1 MSIHIN
7 KILHNSLSEE
17 SGLKPDN
24 QIISINGNI
33 INDFLDLQFYSADKF
48 LKFLIQNQKGEKK
61 EILIIQDWEKALGI
75 EPISDKCITCI
86 NECIF
91 CFVDQM
97 KPNFRKTLYIKD
109 DDYRLSFVFGN
120 YITLTNISE
129 TQLNRIINQKLSP
142 LYISVQTTNPSL
154 HKKMLRYKMEFN
166 ILNQLKI
173 LTKKGIKLHTQI
185 VILPGWND
193 GNELHRTLKD
203 LDSLGSSVLSIGIV
217 PVGLTKFRKSL
228 LQLKTVTSAQAFKL
242 LKLAE
247 KYPRTFCSDE
257 IYLLAEKKIPEED
270 FYEDFLQLENGIG
283 MIRLF
288 LENWKDNK
296 EDFITEIRELEHNF
310 VFITGKLAY
319 NHINLIAN
327 EINSTLKNKIR
338 VVEISNNF
346 FGETVTVTGLLSAED
361 IMSQINLKPHE
372 IAVVSSNIFNQDGF
386 TLDDISTKTL
396 KNKLNGK
403 LLIIDEEFSDWEFV

>member
-1 MSIHIN
+1 
-7 KILHNSLSEE
+7 
-17 SGLKPDN
+17 
-24 QIISINGNI
+24 
-33 INDFLDLQFYSADKF
+33 
-48 LKFLIQNQKGEKK
+48 
-61 EILIIQDWEKALGI
+61 
-75 EPISDKCITCI
+75 
-86 NECIF
+86 
-91 CFVDQM
+91 M

-129 TQLNRIINQKLSP
+129 TQLKRIINQKLSP

-154 HKKMLRYKMEFN
+154 HKKMLRYKMEFK

-173 LTKKGIKLHTQI
+173 LTKNGIKLHTQI

-228 LQLKTVTSAQAFKL
+228 LQLKTVTPAQACEL

-247 KYPRTFCSDE
+247 KYPRTYCSDE

-270 FYEDFLQLENGIG
+270 FYEDFPQLENGIG
-283 MIRLF
+283 MIRLL

-296 EDFITEIRELEHNF
+296 EDFISEIRELEHNF

-327 EINSTLKNKIR
+327 EINSALKNKIR

-346 FGETVTVTGLLSAED
+346 FGKTVTVTGLLSAED